1 MPERRL
7 EGRGGSATATPSVDE
22 EPRKGRRGRKDSR
35 CEDTGEQ
42 ERAGRSGKRRVFRMG
57 GAVPREEARGWQ
69 DGARR
74 GRGRRTE
81 PGHCCRVSE
90 SHDARGEGLHHSSQA
105 TGAQQCSR
113 HPREPA
119 GRGGLHG
126 GPGSRPCQSFGQ
138 RSVTTAQCC
147 WKQSPARSENHWSNP
162 IPLFHI

>member
-42 ERAGRSGKRRVFRMG
+42 ERAGCSGKRRVFRMG

-69 DGARR
+69 DGAAQSLA
-74 GRGRRTE
+74 TAAE
-81 PGHCCRVSE
+81 EAPCCRVSE

-119 GRGGLHG
+119 GRGGAGRAPRRALV
-126 GPGSRPCQSFGQ
+126 P
-138 RSVTTAQCC
+138 A
-147 WKQSPARSENHWSNP
+147 SPSAREA
-162 IPLFHI
+162 

>member
-42 ERAGRSGKRRVFRMG
+42 ERAGCSGKRRVFRMG

-74 GRGRRTE
+74 G
-81 PGHCCRVSE
+81 
-90 SHDARGEGLHHSSQA
+90 
-105 TGAQQCSR
+105 
-113 HPREPA
+113 
-119 GRGGLHG
+119 
-126 GPGSRPCQSFGQ
+126 
-138 RSVTTAQCC
+138 
-147 WKQSPARSENHWSNP
+147 
-162 IPLFHI
+162 